1 MLQTLRKVREEQNKT
16 MEEMGKVL
24 GISKVAYWKI
34 EHGQTKV
41 SFEAA
46 KKISELLK
54 SDMDTL
60 FLQNKLT

>member
-1 MLQTLRKVREEQNKT
+1 MLQTLKYAREEQNKT
-16 MEEMGKVL
+16 MEEMGMAL

-41 SFEAA
+41 SLEAA

-60 FLQNKLT
+60 FLQHKLT